1 MENEFGMILEL
12 IKSDK
17 PVQIYSSVNEI
28 KINGMTLEEQWEK
41 GIFKD
46 NKTLKTNEAD
56 NETGGAS
63 IN

>member
-1 MENEFGMILEL
+1 
-12 IKSDK
+12 
-17 PVQIYSSVNEI
+17 
-28 KINGMTLEEQWEK
+28 MTLEEQWEK